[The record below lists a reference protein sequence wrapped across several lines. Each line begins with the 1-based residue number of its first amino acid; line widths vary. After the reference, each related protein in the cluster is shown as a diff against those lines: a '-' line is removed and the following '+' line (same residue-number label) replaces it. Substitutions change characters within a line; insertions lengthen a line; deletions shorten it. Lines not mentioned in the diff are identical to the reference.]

1 MNSAFVTTLTLLSA
15 ALLCGA
21 STSHAMALHAQPS
34 ATSCEALPLAPTPQQ
49 PLPAAAAQRMADSQA
64 VAGQRDVAWVW
75 LASPTRRYPHAALGS
90 GVHAGSVQAVVRLP
104 GGAWQ
109 TVTYTLPSHR
119 VVEDRVPRLHDLDG
133 DGRDELLL
141 VEADAR
147 LGAALVALGV
157 RANAQGQAVLAEL
170 ARGPHAG
177 SSFRW
182 LNPVGVADFDGDG
195 HLDVA
200 SVTTPHIGGVLV
212 LHHYRPPVLEPYAR
226 TMDVSNHRMGAV
238 EQRLAVVVQS
248 PGQRPT
254 VLLPDM
260 SYQALVALR
269 WEAPGQW
276 KEGAERLP
284 LPNRIDRLLPLRSI
298 GGNEG
303 SQAEGACAQL
313 VTGEFWRVTLT
324 P

>member
-1 MNSAFVTTLTLLSA
+1 MNPAFVATLTLLGA
-15 ALLCGA
+15 ALLSGA

-34 ATSCEALPLAPTPQQ
+34 ATSCEALPLAPTPQH
-49 PLPAAAAQRMADSQA
+49 PLPVAAAQRIADSQA

-75 LASPTRRYPHAALGS
+75 LTSPTRRYPHGALGS

-104 GGAWQ
+104 GGPWQ
-109 TVTYTLPSHR
+109 TVTHTLPPHR

-133 DGRDELLL
+133 DGRDEILL

-147 LGAALVALGV
+147 LGAALVVLGV
-157 RANAQGQAVLAEL
+157 RANAQGQPELTEL

-195 HLDVA
+195 RLDVA

-226 TMDVSNHRMGAV
+226 MMDVSNHRMGAV
-238 EQRLAVVVQS
+238 EQRLAVVVQL
-248 PGQRPT
+248 PGQRPS
-254 VLLPDM
+254 VVLPDM
-260 SYQALVALR
+260 SHQALVALR
-269 WEAPGQW
+269 WQAPGQW
-276 KEGAERLP
+276 KEAAERLP
-284 LPNRIDRLLPLRSI
+284 LPSRIERLLPLRDGAST
-298 GGNEG
+298 GEQ
-303 SQAEGACAQL
+303 QAAGACAQL
-313 VTGEFWRVTLT
+313 ANGELWRVTLT